1 MTGNP
6 EEIVS
11 ELLSGAVGALD
22 IPAELQAAAEAA
34 YSDVGAWLKAN
45 LPEKGDWY
53 VYPQGSMRLGTV
65 VRPTPDDEYDIDAVA
80 SVQVSKDVIGKQE
93 LKDTVGDALQRYVTA
108 AGAMDGA
115 PTGSKE
121 GSRCWTLLYEL
132 FHLDMLPAIPNEDAK
147 PNGIWI
153 TDRDLFRWQ
162 PSNPI
167 AFADWFYEQM
177 GDRFLEERAILA
189 KRAQVDVDEL
199 PAWRVRTTLQRVV
212 QVLKVHRNAYFASEL
227 DERPP
232 SIIVTTLAAHAFS
245 GDKALFEAVMDV
257 AANMA
262 RYVERD
268 SGLVVVCNPVQP
280 DENFADRWGAD
291 PTRVKKFYAWIDDLQ
306 ATLDEARG
314 ARGGLNDVAARLE
327 KRFGNDA
334 IKKSVLGFGARR
346 TEDRA
351 AGRLTVATTGT
362 LGAAAAATRVRDHTF
377 HGE

>member
-1 MTGNP
+1 MNGNP

-11 ELLSGAVGALD
+11 ELLSGAIGALD
-22 IPAELQAAAEAA
+22 IPAELQAAAEAT
-34 YSDVGAWLKAN
+34 YSDVGDWLKAN
-45 LPEKGDWY
+45 LPEKGDWH

-65 VRPTPDDEYDIDAVA
+65 VRPTPDDEYDIDAVTTLR
-80 SVQVSKDVIGKQE
+80 VSKDMIGKQE

-108 AGAMDGA
+108 TRAIDGA
-115 PTGSKE
+115 PNGSKE
-121 GSRCWTLLYEL
+121 GGRCWTLLYEL
-132 FHLDMLPAIPNEDAK
+132 FHLDVLPAIPNEDSK

-189 KRAQVDVDEL
+189 KRAQVDVDDL
-199 PAWRVRTTLQRVV
+199 PAWHVRTTLQRVV
-212 QVLKVHRNAYFASEL
+212 QVLKVHRNAYFADEL

-232 SIIVTTLAAHAFS
+232 SIIVTTLAARAFS
-245 GDKALFEAVMDV
+245 GDKPLFEAVMDV
-257 AANMA
+257 AANMPS
-262 RYVERD
+262 YVERD

-291 PTRVKKFYAWIDDLQ
+291 PARVKKFYAWIDDLQ
-306 ATLDEARG
+306 ATLDEAQG
-314 ARGGLNDVAARLE
+314 ARGGLSDVAARLE

-351 AGRLTVATTGT
+351 AGRLTVATTGM